1 MKLTTFRLA
10 AATLLLLPAAVPAQ
24 SARRD
29 RDARPERDAAP
40 AQRESRSQQGQA
52 AQPSSAQPGQAGS
65 SAPARAARMEDRY
78 KLLLERSIFARSGAA
93 RAAERPSTT
102 STAPAVK
109 PLSPEQTIVFIGV
122 LAQDNE
128 YVAFAENR
136 SNNQLMILRTGDD
149 IAKGK
154 VVGITLDT
162 MAYGAAGAIKE
173 VHLGQN
179 LAGEVV
185 APGYAGAA
193 GGAAATGVPG
203 AATATPGASAPGA
216 AVPPGME
223 SVAEKMRQR
232 RLRGE

>member
-1 MKLTTFRLA
+1 MKWKTRGLA
-10 AATLLLLPAAVPAQ
+10 AAALLALPVAVDAQ
-24 SARRD
+24 SRRE
-29 RDARPERDAAP
+29 RGARPERDAAP
-40 AQRESRSQQGQA
+40 TQREAPAEEPPRQQPG
-52 AQPSSAQPGQAGS
+52 AQPQQNPAP
-65 SAPARAARMEDRY
+65 APARSTRMEDRY
-78 KLLLERSIFARSGAA
+78 PVLLERSIFAKSGAA
-93 RAAERPSTT
+93 RAAERPPAT

-122 LAQDNE
+122 LAQDHE

-149 IAKGK
+149 VAGGK

-162 MAYGAAGAIKE
+162 MAYGAGGAIKE

-185 APGYAGAA
+185 APGYAAG
-193 GGAAATGVPG
+193 GGAAAAPVPAG
-203 AATATPGASAPGA
+203 ATATPGASPPSA

>member
-1 MKLTTFRLA
+1 MKLTTLKLA
-10 AATLLLLPAAVPAQ
+10 AAAALVLPAVIHAQ
-24 SARRD
+24 SGRRQ
-29 RDARPERDAAP
+29 RDARTERDAAP
-40 AQRESRSQQGQA
+40 AQRQGQNS
-52 AQPSSAQPGQAGS
+52 QPPEDQSRQNPSTS
-65 SAPARAARMEDRY
+65 PARTTRMEDQY

-93 RAAERPSTT
+93 RAVESTT
-102 STAPAVK
+102 TRSTAPVVK

-122 LAQDNE
+122 LAQDHE

-149 IAKGK
+149 VAKGK

-185 APGYAGAA
+185 APGYAA
-193 GGAAATGVPG
+193 GGTTAPAVPG
-203 AATATPGASAPGA
+203 AAAAAPGASPPAA

>member
-1 MKLTTFRLA
+1 MKLTNVSLA
-10 AATLLLLPAAVPAQ
+10 AAALLVLPAVVHAQ
-24 SARRD
+24 SGRRQ

-40 AQRESRSQQGQA
+40 TRRQGQT
-52 AQPSSAQPGQAGS
+52 AQPSAAQSRQNPS
-65 SAPARAARMEDRY
+65 TSPARAARMEDQY

-93 RAAERPSTT
+93 RAVERTTTT

-122 LAQDNE
+122 LAQDHE

-149 IAKGK
+149 VAKGK

-162 MAYGAAGAIKE
+162 MAYGVAGAIKE

-185 APGYAGAA
+185 APGYAA
-193 GGAAATGVPG
+193 GGATATAAPG
-203 AATATPGASAPGA
+203 AATATPGA
-216 AVPPGME
+216 AVPPGKE
-223 SVAEKMRQR
+223 SVAEQMRQR